1 MQGKIIFIKMNMK
14 NTEKTDSS
22 KQNCVDVNLEKIHIN
37 LQRQTFSKRVD
48 TLYLRLCHCRL
59 NIHLHARIQTSFK
72 ITV

>member
-14 NTEKTDSS
+14 NTEKTDSR

-37 LQRQTFSKRVD
+37 LQRQTLQKRVD
-48 TLYLRLCHCRL
+48 TLYLRLCHCGL
-59 NIHLHARIQTSFK
+59 NIHLHDRIQTGFK